1 MTTDKASSTFARRIE
16 HALEST
22 LFRARWLLVPFYLG
36 LVVAIVLLLVKFAK
50 ATLAAADPILSG
62 TSGEAM
68 IAILGL
74 VDAALVAN
82 LLLIIIFS
90 GYENFISKM
99 DLSDSEDRPK
109 WMGNIGFA
117 DLKVKLIGSIIA
129 ISAIDLLKY
138 FFNVATANAHDMAW
152 AIGIH
157 VSLVISGVLFAVMD
171 RIADRH
177 RT

>member
-1 MTTDKASSTFARRIE
+1 MTTPETPRHFARRAE
-16 HALEST
+16 LLLESS

-36 LVVAIVLLLVKFAK
+36 LVFAIVLLLLKFGK
-50 ATLAAADPILSG
+50 ACLGAIDPILYGSSG
-62 TSGEAM
+62 QAM

-82 LLLIIIFS
+82 LLLIIIFA

-99 DLSDSEDRPK
+99 ELSNSEDRPK

-138 FFNVATANAHDMAW
+138 FFNVATADSRDMAW

-157 VSLVISGVLFAVMD
+157 VCLVVSGLMFALMD

-177 RT
+177 GT